1 MIKMMKKIA
10 YYVIAATVIVMATSC
25 NGGSASMKEQ
35 LDSLQTAYEQRNA
48 DYNELND
55 YLGVIA
61 TGLDSIALQEGQLLK
76 NDESPTLNREQ
87 IKKNLDSFQQTL
99 QNQRERIAIMEKKLN
114 TNQKYSAHLRSI
126 IATMKQQLAQKD
138 EEIANLRKLVDD
150 KNFDIAKLKEN
161 VQTLQQRNEM
171 QAGMIVSQQETIS
184 TQDVSIHTAYIKIG
198 SKSELN
204 DLGLRTKKFLGKAK
218 ANYTKF
224 DKSLF
229 KAVDIRESGQI
240 NIPNAKKAKLLT
252 PQPEDSYR
260 IDKVDKSMVLT
271 ITNPEKFWSVSDF
284 VIIQND

>member
-1 MIKMMKKIA
+1 
-10 YYVIAATVIVMATSC
+10 
-25 NGGSASMKEQ
+25 MKEQ

-48 DYNELND
+48 DYNELNE

-76 NDESPTLNREQ
+76 NDEGPTLNREQ

-99 QNQRERIAIMEKKLN
+99 QNQRERIAVMEKKLQ

-150 KNFDIAKLKEN
+150 KNVDIAMLKQN

-171 QAGMIVSQQETIS
+171 QAGLLVSQAETINA
-184 TQDVSIHTAYIKIG
+184 QDAAIHTAYIKIG
-198 SKSELN
+198 TKKELN
-204 DLGLRTKKFLGKAK
+204 ELGLRTKKFLGKAK
-218 ANYTKF
+218 ADYTKF

-229 KAVDIRESGQI
+229 TAVDIRNAGQI
-240 NIPNAKKAKLLT
+240 DIPNTKKAKLLT
-252 PQPEDSYR
+252 AQPEDSYR
-260 IDKVDKSMVLT
+260 FDKAGDSMVLT
-271 ITNPEKFWSVSDF
+271 VTNSEKFWGVSDF
-284 VIIQND
+284 VIIQKD